1 MPTDQ
6 IGQFDLKANVLGEQ
20 VSRIL
25 TEAILEGVLKGGDKL
40 VEAELQK
47 KFNISRSPL
56 REAFRDLEKMG
67 LVRIVPR
74 KGTYVKRI
82 THKDVEDNFPVRSA
96 LEGMAAAEAHKKMT
110 NREKRQIAD
119 ALEKMEAAVE
129 EKDTKKYWKY
139 HLKFHEG
146 FIDACGNDVLI
157 NILKTLRMHSMYYRF
172 AYQYYQE
179 GLSRFLDTHKKINE
193 LFQDPHADQS
203 EIAKLVQNHIEV
215 AYERFLVYLENQG
228 EEEDSSLN

>member
-6 IGQFDLKANVLGEQ
+6 IGQFDLKSNVLGEQ

-56 REAFRDLEKMG
+56 REAFRDLEKKG

-82 THKDVEDNFPVRSA
+82 TRKDVEDNFPVRSA

-110 NREKRQIAD
+110 DKEKRHIAD
-119 ALEKMEAAVE
+119 ALDKMEAAVE
-129 EKDTKKYWKY
+129 EDNTKKYWKY
-139 HLKFHEG
+139 HLRFHEG
-146 FIDACGNDVLI
+146 FINACGNDVLI

-179 GLSRFLDTHKKINE
+179 DLRGFLDTHKRINT

-203 EIAKLVQNHIEV
+203 EIERLVQNHIEV
-215 AYERFLVYLENQG
+215 AHERFLVYLENQG
-228 EEEDSSLN
+228 EEEGSSLK